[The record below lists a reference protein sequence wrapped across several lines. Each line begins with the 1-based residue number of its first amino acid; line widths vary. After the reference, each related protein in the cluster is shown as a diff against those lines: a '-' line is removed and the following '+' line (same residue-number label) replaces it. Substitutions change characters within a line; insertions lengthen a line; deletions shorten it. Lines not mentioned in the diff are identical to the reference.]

1 LRITSV
7 IMPAMLAAFGSPI
20 WAQELPLGGYHADG
34 TLALG
39 VPIPHWS
46 PPPAPQP
53 DPAIAA
59 FLASPDRL
67 PEDKETYPARHY
79 PEMIQFWGVRPG
91 MQILDVFGA
100 HAITTEVLSG
110 VVGPRGRV
118 FLQNPPWYYQRFTRK
133 LVDAHLKGSRLPNVV
148 EVESPF
154 TRIPLPAN
162 SVDGV
167 TLYLI
172 FHDMFWMEPENVPAI
187 LGELSRIVKP
197 GGFIGIA
204 DHAAPDGANVSM
216 SCRGCKHRLEEKVVR
231 RMFLQ
236 AGFVL
241 EAESDA
247 LRNPLDDRTTTAFE
261 SPVFHGNT
269 DRFLLRFRKPG

>member
-1 LRITSV
+1 MRISTV
-7 IMPAMLAAFGSPI
+7 IMAAALASLPATA
-20 WAQELPLGGYHADG
+20 WAQEPPKGGYHADG
-34 TLALG
+34 TPAPG
-39 VPIPHWS
+39 IPIPHWT
-46 PPPAPQP
+46 PDPAPQP

-59 FLASPDRL
+59 FLAAPERL
-67 PEDKETYPARHY
+67 PEDRATYPARHY
-79 PEMIQFWGVRPG
+79 PEMMEFWGVRPG
-91 MQILDVFGA
+91 MQVLDVFGA
-100 HAITTEVLSG
+100 HAITSEVLSG

-118 FLQNPPWYYQRFTRK
+118 YLQNPPWYYKRFTRK
-133 LVDAHLKGSRLPNVV
+133 LVDAHLKGNRLPNVI

-154 TRIPLPAN
+154 THIPLPAN

-187 LGELSRIVKP
+187 LAELSRIVKP

-216 SCRGCKHRLEEKVVR
+216 SCRGCKHRVEEKVVR

-241 EAESDA
+241 DGESDA
-247 LRNPLDDRTTTAFE
+247 LRNPNDDRTTTAFE
-261 SPVFHGNT
+261 SPIFHGNT